1 MVVPA
6 LWLKDIDVTSLF
18 QLWFRPSL
26 FPWRPWEIMKLFRE
40 VLSHL
45 ELLDKRR
52 WGRSTKEI
60 WGVWLY
66 IHLQT
71 LDITHLVHHSI
82 HTSSLST
89 PTSFMT
95 SKGIG
100 GLRPP
105 SRRSICNLEGRH
117 GRNHRRVPPRLAH
130 PPPSPPNQCHHHHH
144 HHHYSLFLPGRD
156 GLQLLLNPLLVIYLF
171 K

>member
-100 GLRPP
+100 GLRPHLVDP
-105 SRRSICNLEGRH
+105 FATLKEDMEGTTVGCRPGWH
-117 GRNHRRVPPRLAH
+117 L
-130 PPPSPPNQCHHHHH
+130 HHHLHPTNAIITITTTPSSFPAVMGCN
-144 HHHYSLFLPGRD
+144 YSWTLF
-156 GLQLLLNPLLVIYLF
+156 
-171 K
+171 